1 MVAPEYDIVFA
12 GGGTVACVIAGRLLT
27 ADPSLKIL
35 VVESGDHSR
44 DRQYHY
50 QPCRFL
56 ENLAPTSTTV
66 TFNAGKPSPLLNGR
80 PLIVPCGRALGGG
93 STVNFMVYVRS
104 AASDYDDWAKHGNE
118 GWSTADLLPLMKKAE
133 TFTVA
138 PDLPTHGYSGP
149 TKISRGGHIFPV
161 AQQFFDVM
169 KEYDPSTPQVVD
181 NNDLSTSHAYSIW
194 NKYIDPKTGRRSD
207 AATNYLYPHSD
218 NPNLHILVGKR
229 VKRVIF
235 ENGVAV
241 GVEYLDDA
249 ISCPEGTT
257 DISTVRASKL
267 VVVCG
272 GAFGS
277 PTILERSG
285 IGSRAILEK
294 KGVPVVVDLPGVG
307 ENYQDHYGIFHGYH
321 ASDDT
326 ATMKDLWSGNVDA
339 YQASLNEWE
348 SHGKGLIA
356 TNGIDIFF
364 KMRPTPK
371 ELECMGP
378 EFAARWETFFKNDP
392 DKPVAAIAL
401 LVGPL
406 GNPST
411 LPPGEIISGG
421 FYIFYPASVG
431 SVHISSAEDAN
442 APADFDPRCL
452 SDPSDLQLFSMGYKK
467 IRELFRRMA
476 CFRGEVASDHP
487 QFPEDSAASC
497 KKTEG
502 PIPIDAPDIVYT
514 PEDDKAIE
522 EYIRNRVQTTW
533 HSLGTCAMKPRD
545 QGGVVD
551 ARLSV
556 YGVSRLKIADLSIA
570 PGNVGTNTYS
580 TALAIG
586 EKAAILIAEDLG
598 IKLDSEVVTLL
609 EQKSSKL

>member
-1 MVAPEYDIVFA
+1 M
-12 GGGTVACVIAGRLLT
+12 ACIIAGRLLT
-27 ADPSLKIL
+27 ADPTLKIL
-35 VVESGDHSR
+35 VVESGHHSR
-44 DRQYHY
+44 DRQCHY

-93 STVNFMVYVRS
+93 STVNFMVYVRC
-104 AASDYDDWAKHGNE
+104 AASDHDDWAKHGNE

-149 TKISRGGHIFPV
+149 TKISMGSHIFPV
-161 AQQFFDVM
+161 AQQFFNVM
-169 KEYDPSTPQVVD
+169 KEYDPSTPQVLD

-207 AATNYLYPHSD
+207 AATNYLYPHTD

-235 ENGVAV
+235 ENEVAV
-241 GVEYLDDA
+241 GIEYLDDA
-249 ISCPEGTT
+249 ISCPAGSTE
-257 DISTVRASKL
+257 ISTARASKL

-272 GAFGS
+272 GTFGS

-307 ENYQDHYGIFHGYH
+307 ENYQDHYGVFHGYH

-326 ATMKDLWSGNVDA
+326 ATMKGLWSGNVDV
-339 YQASLNEWE
+339 YQANLKEWE
-348 SHGKGLIA
+348 DHGKGPIA
-356 TNGIDIFF
+356 TNGIDILF

-371 ELECMGP
+371 ELESAGP
-378 EFAARWETFFKNDP
+378 DFAARWETFFKNDP

-401 LVGPL
+401 LAGPL
-406 GNPST
+406 AIPSP
-411 LPPGEIISGG
+411 LPPGETVCGG

-431 SVHISSAEDAN
+431 SVHISSGEDAN
-442 APADFDPRCL
+442 VPADFDPRCL
-452 SDPSDLQLFSMGYKK
+452 SDPSDSQLFSMLYKK
-467 IRELFRRMA
+467 TRELFRRMT

-551 ARLSV
+551 ARLNV

-570 PGNVGTNTYS
+570 PVNVGTNTYS

-586 EKAAILIAEDLG
+586 EKAAVIIAEDLG
-598 IKLDSEVVTLL
+598 IKLGTEVVTLL
-609 EQKSSKL
+609 DQKSSKL